1 MMTSAQVKT
10 RLLEIREQVDELD
23 ELIPLIREEH
33 SSNPRADLDALLRE
47 KRALETALKL
57 YIRAEV

>member
-1 MMTSAQVKT
+1 MMTSTQVKT
-10 RLLEIREQVDELD
+10 RLLEIREQVNELD

-33 SSNPRADLDALLRE
+33 SRQARADLDALLRE